1 MIFLKHKKISNPKGK
16 EKRKDLEIENLEG
29 LQIGKNRTCK
39 RISHRKPRKTRKTRN
54 NYANYKRIAHKIIS
68 ESFKY

>member
-1 MIFLKHKKISNPKGK
+1 MEHIKISNPKGI
-16 EKRKDLEIENLEG
+16 EKRQDLEIENLEG

-39 RISHRKPRKTRKTRN
+39 RISNRKPRKTRKTRN

>member
-1 MIFLKHKKISNPKGK
+1 MEHIKISNPKGI

-39 RISHRKPRKTRKTRN
+39 RISNKKPRKTRKTRN

-68 ESFKY
+68 KSFKY

>member
-1 MIFLKHKKISNPKGK
+1 MEHIKISNPKGI